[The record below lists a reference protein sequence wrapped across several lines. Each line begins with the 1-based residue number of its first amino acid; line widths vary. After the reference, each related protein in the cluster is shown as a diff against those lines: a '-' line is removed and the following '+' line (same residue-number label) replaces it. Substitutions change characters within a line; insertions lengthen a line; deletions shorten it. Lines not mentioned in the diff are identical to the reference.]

1 MSAGGRSS
9 RNLCGGFYRY
19 PVTVAQG
26 RMRSNAVMACCSAE
40 IAASSGRN
48 LNINDLD
55 EPRRLAA
62 HALLYAGLAQVLSS
76 PGSPRKTLIWLG
88 RRWYLVP
95 RSCGR
100 LEVQAYRDVPGLV
113 SMPGALL

>member
-1 MSAGGRSS
+1 MKSFS
-9 RNLCGGFYRY
+9 RNQLL
-19 PVTVAQG
+19 TAQA
-26 RMRSNAVMACCSAE
+26 RMRSNAVKACCSAE
-40 IAASSGRN
+40 DAAMDGRY

-62 HALLYAGLAQVLSS
+62 HALLYAGLAQALIE
-76 PGSPRKTLIWLG
+76 PGKRRKTLIWLG

-95 RSCGR
+95 RACGR
-100 LEVQAYRDVPGLV
+100 LEVQAYRGVPGLV